1 MKLNKED
8 LQITID
14 VINNDIELDIAYT
27 MVKQVQESEKGCAQ
41 WYIPEYGIMFGEI
54 DSMPEDAV
62 LLCEVDRFDERWTTT
77 NPLTN
82 AIKLQNYVVNSLR
95 AYLSQMG

>member
-41 WYIPEYGIMFGEI
+41 WYIPEFGIMFGEI

-62 LLCEVDRFDERWTTT
+62 LLCEVDRFDERWATT

>member
-41 WYIPEYGIMFGEI
+41 WYIPEYGIMFGDI
-54 DSMPEDAV
+54 DSMPEDAA
-62 LLCEVDRFDERWTTT
+62 LLCEVEKFDDRWTTT

-95 AYLSQMG
+95 AYLSQMA

>member
-8 LQITID
+8 IQITID

-41 WYIPEYGIMFGEI
+41 WYIPEYGIMFGDI

-62 LLCEVDRFDERWTTT
+62 LLCEVDRFDERWNTT

>member
-1 MKLNKED
+1 MKLERED

-41 WYIPEYGIMFGEI
+41 WYIPEFGIMFGDI

>member
-8 LQITID
+8 VQITID

-41 WYIPEYGIMFGEI
+41 WYIPEYGIMFGDI

>member
-8 LQITID
+8 VQITID

-41 WYIPEYGIMFGEI
+41 WYIPEFGIMFGEI

-62 LLCEVDRFDERWTTT
+62 LLCEVEKFDERWTTT

-95 AYLSQMG
+95 AFLSQMA

>member
-1 MKLNKED
+1 MKLDKED
-8 LQITID
+8 IEITID

-62 LLCEVDRFDERWTTT
+62 LLCEVEKFDERWTTT

>member
-41 WYIPEYGIMFGEI
+41 WYIPEFGIMFGDI

-62 LLCEVDRFDERWTTT
+62 LLCEVEKFDDRWTTT

-95 AYLSQMG
+95 AYLSQMV

>member
-41 WYIPEYGIMFGEI
+41 WYIPEFGIMFGEI

-62 LLCEVDRFDERWTTT
+62 LLCEVEKFDDRWTTT

-95 AYLSQMG
+95 AYLSQMA

>member
-41 WYIPEYGIMFGEI
+41 WYIPEFGIMFGDI
-54 DSMPEDAV
+54 DSVPEDAIV
-62 LLCEVDRFDERWTTT
+62 LCEVDRFDERWTTT

-95 AYLSQMG
+95 SYLSQMA

>member
-1 MKLNKED
+1 MKLDKED

-41 WYIPEYGIMFGEI
+41 WYIPEFGIMFGDI

-62 LLCEVDRFDERWTTT
+62 LLCEVDKFDERWTTT

-95 AYLSQMG
+95 AYLSQMA

>member
-8 LQITID
+8 VQITID

-62 LLCEVDRFDERWTTT
+62 LLCEVEKFDERWTTT

-95 AYLSQMG
+95 AFLSQMA

>member
-41 WYIPEYGIMFGEI
+41 WYIPEVGIMFGEI

-62 LLCEVDRFDERWTTT
+62 LLCEVEKFDERWTTT

-95 AYLSQMG
+95 AYLSQVG

>member
-41 WYIPEYGIMFGEI
+41 WYIPEFGIMFGDI

-62 LLCEVDRFDERWTTT
+62 LLCEVEKFDERWTTT

-82 AIKLQNYVVNSLR
+82 AIKLQNYVANSLR
-95 AYLSQMG
+95 AYLSQMV

>member
-41 WYIPEYGIMFGEI
+41 WYIPEYGIMFGEV

-62 LLCEVDRFDERWTTT
+62 LLCEVEKFDDRWTTT

-95 AYLSQMG
+95 AYLSQMA

>member
-62 LLCEVDRFDERWTTT
+62 ILCEVEKFDDRWTTT

-95 AYLSQMG
+95 AFLSQMV

>member
-41 WYIPEYGIMFGEI
+41 WYIPEVGIMFGEI

-62 LLCEVDRFDERWTTT
+62 LLCEVEKFDDRWTTT

>member
-1 MKLNKED
+1 MKLERED
-8 LQITID
+8 IQITID
-14 VINNDIELDIAYT
+14 IINNDIELDIPYT
-27 MVKQVQESEKGCAQ
+27 MLSIVQESEKNCAY
-41 WYIPEYGIMFGEI
+41 WYIPEVGIMFGDI

-62 LLCEVDRFDERWTTT
+62 ILCEVEKFDDRWTTT

-95 AYLSQMG
+95 AYLSQMA

>member
-62 LLCEVDRFDERWTTT
+62 LLCEVEKFDERWTTT